1 MLASECEHDSRGIPQ
16 MIIRR
21 SVPVAV
27 YLGAAL
33 MLVMSGCSDSESSG
47 SEAPPAGDADKP
59 SVTTIDLTLNDQ
71 PIDLADAAL
80 KCYDYEGH
88 LIVEAHNADDP
99 DASHFLMDYY
109 ENNVALSIGVR
120 DGDPDLFEYEQG
132 KDGQTAEVTRDGASV
147 SVTGTIG
154 VALSDSDAPQSF
166 SIAASCAEF
175 FNTPPDG
182 SKVDPS
188 DLPTSCPPGQAV
200 CLPDDK

>member
-1 MLASECEHDSRGIPQ
+1 

-21 SVPVAV
+21 SVPVA
-27 YLGAAL
+27 LGVAL
-33 MLVMSGCSDSESSG
+33 MLVMSGCSDSESTDSAGQSSG
-47 SEAPPAGDADKP
+47 DSDKP
-59 SVTTIDLTLNDQ
+59 SVTTVDLTLNDQ
-71 PIDLADAAL
+71 PVDLADAAL

-88 LIVEAHNADDP
+88 LMVEAHDADDP

-120 DGDPDLFEYEQG
+120 DGDPDLFEYEHG
-132 KDGQTAEVTRDGASV
+132 KDGQTAKVTRDGASV

-154 VALSDSDAPQSF
+154 VALSDSEDPQSF